1 MSSRSVLLTRRRGP
15 ETATPFLV
23 LHDRWGMLEDAEM
36 LAELLGPE
44 ALTIAVRGARVR
56 NQGGS
61 GFTHGY
67 FWTIGPLERPEL
79 STLGDAL
86 YQLELLLEDNWERYG
101 RRKLGLLGKGQGGV
115 MALILAAFFPDRVGK
130 VIAID
135 AVLPVNLPDMPFEPS
150 LAGVEVV
157 LAHSGPVQDA
167 LVKGLEQLGAVVRPV
182 PAESLSAVL
191 HPVP

>member
-23 LHDRWGMLEDAEM
+23 LHDRWGMLEDAEK

-44 ALTIAVRGARVR
+44 ALTIAVRGARVQ

-135 AVLPVNLPDMPFEPS
+135 AVLPINLPDMPFEPS

-167 LVKGLEQLGAVVRPV
+167 LVKGLERLGAVVRPI